1 MFKSLHIDPDK
12 CTGCVQCE
20 LACSLE
26 HTGEFNPARSRIR
39 VFEFE
44 HGLRSVPYTCTQC
57 DEAWCMTACPVNA
70 IDIDTLSGAKDV
82 SSALCVGCKACV
94 TACPFGTIMFNPDS
108 GKVDKCDLCGGDPKC
123 AEACPT
129 GAIVYG
135 DADWSGLD
143 KMRQSALTALMG
155 R

>member
-1 MFKSLHIDPDK
+1 MFRSLHIDPGK
-12 CTGCVQCE
+12 CTGCLQCE

-39 VFEFE
+39 IFEFE
-44 HGLRSVPYTCTQC
+44 HGLRNVPYTCTQC
-57 DEAWCMTACPVNA
+57 DEAWCLHACPVGA
-70 IDIDTLSGAKDV
+70 IAVDTLTGAKDV
-82 SSALCVGCKACV
+82 AASVCVGCRVCIS
-94 TACPFGTIMFNPDS
+94 ACPFGTINFNPDS

-123 AEACPT
+123 AEVCPT
-129 GAIVYG
+129 DAIVYG

-143 KMRQSALTALMG
+143 KMRKSAELSLKG